1 MDLAGSFELPI
12 NESADGEPSSHTL
25 GTNVSPAQL
34 LGLQLPWRGVSIWSG
49 YPRQLVPFREAP
61 VMAPSSLKP
70 EIGSSQPSLGILFF
84 TLNFNI
90 LMWRTL

>member
-34 LGLQLPWRGVSIWSG
+34 LGLQLPWRAVS
-49 YPRQLVPFREAP
+49 V
-61 VMAPSSLKP
+61 
-70 EIGSSQPSLGILFF
+70 
-84 TLNFNI
+84 
-90 LMWRTL
+90 